1 MPLRPGLVSVAD
13 THRRTWTEMGM
24 SVVRDTKSI
33 DAIDC
38 CWVVTCPQHTYTHTR
53 RDLEMQRLGGDR
65 GHRGGLRSR
74 EDSSKNSNNA
84 AVAEYGNGGRSKKWR
99 GGILGF

>member
-1 MPLRPGLVSVAD
+1 MLLRPGLVSVAD

-38 CWVVTCPQHTYTHTR
+38 CWVVTCPQHTYTHTHVGTWRCSGWGVIEDTEGVCAQGRIAR
-53 RDLEMQRLGGDR
+53 RIQIMPLWQSTGMVAVVKSGAGG
-65 GHRGGLRSR
+65 
-74 EDSSKNSNNA
+74 
-84 AVAEYGNGGRSKKWR
+84 
-99 GGILGF
+99 F

>member
-1 MPLRPGLVSVAD
+1 MLLCPGLVSVAD

-38 CWVVTCPQHTYTHTR
+38 CSVVTCPQHTYTHTHTSGLG
-53 RDLEMQRLGGDR
+53 DAAVGGDR

-99 GGILGF
+99 GGF